1 MAIFLQGKGSFGQ
14 EITNRQMN
22 WNNFGIVQVFQL
34 LLQAIAKKK
43 ETDQEARQL
52 LDIHQDKPRKT
63 RIQTMFL

>member
-34 LLQAIAKKK
+34 LQAIAKKK
-43 ETDQEARQL
+43 KVTDQEARQL
-52 LDIHQDKPRKT
+52 LVIHQDIPRKPRIHT
-63 RIQTMFL
+63 LFL